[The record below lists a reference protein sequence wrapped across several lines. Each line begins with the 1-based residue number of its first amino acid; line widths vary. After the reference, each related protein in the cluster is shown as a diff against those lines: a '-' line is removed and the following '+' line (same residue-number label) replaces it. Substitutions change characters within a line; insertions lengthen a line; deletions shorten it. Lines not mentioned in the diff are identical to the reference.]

1 MFKKFNFHDYGS
13 SCLGARA
20 PVLSTSALL
29 VKRVALT
36 TDAQSIYESSEVSTK
51 SLRKRRLT
59 AISVATI
66 NSIGI
71 SSFDDHKHQTTVR
84 ERPKGQRISSNKSK
98 DFESKYPIKKRGSD
112 LSVYELRAKE
122 FPSFQGQVN

>member
-1 MFKKFNFHDYGS
+1 MEARAQPW
-13 SCLGARA
+13 ARA
-20 PVLSTSALL
+20 PVSRQARLL
-29 VKRVALT
+29 MVKRVALT

-84 ERPKGQRISSNKSK
+84 ERPKPTHKEPNMGKEQFQTLSSPRSSRASTQSK
-98 DFESKYPIKKRGSD
+98 E
-112 LSVYELRAKE
+112 AAT
-122 FPSFQGQVN
+122 

>member
-1 MFKKFNFHDYGS
+1 M
-13 SCLGARA
+13 
-20 PVLSTSALL
+20 LSTSALL

-66 NSIGI
+66 NSIGNYHRLTI
-71 SSFDDHKHQTTVR
+71 TNIKQQLESDQNQQTRNLTWAKNKFKQVQGFR
-84 ERPKGQRISSNKSK
+84 EQVPNQKERQRPER
-98 DFESKYPIKKRGSD
+98 
-112 LSVYELRAKE
+112 L
-122 FPSFQGQVN
+122 